1 MTTKNAI
8 VDFLLK
14 EERALIPG
22 LLFHPFRNALMKGAT
37 MDEQAVA
44 YTRKLRWGA
53 IHRSGKN
60 KKPSPDLVQNCTDL
74 VTEFVKEIKAKDIHI
89 TGSIGDGAIR
99 AASKY
104 GKTVGHDADLNF
116 GDCFTYA
123 CAKSHSLR
131 LIYKGNDFSKTD
143 LA

>member
-1 MTTKNAI
+1 MFIDASAI
-8 VDFLLK
+8 FAILNREAGYKDIVRRINDVTDQ
-14 EERALIPG
+14 R
-22 LLFHPFRNALMKGAT
+22 
-37 MDEQAVA
+37 
-44 YTRKLRWGA
+44 YTSPISRFEASVSLARQ
-53 IHRSGKN
+53 RSGKN

-74 VTEFVKEIKAKDIHI
+74 VTEFVNEIKAKDIHI